1 MTAYLYNKSFL
12 MSTLCYLFLDTK
24 LHFLYDKVKLIMSFL
39 SGKKLLLLGFI
50 IVLLVAI
57 PVTVYLVGLQQK
69 TKISAEAATTL
80 SLLPTPLSKNVGD
93 TVSFDVYV
101 DPSNVN
107 EIAFVKLVLS
117 YDSTKLATTEGT
129 FAVSQWPA
137 ADGSSFTPSIPIGPE
152 FSPGTVTV
160 AMSVGGSPQNV
171 LKTRTK
177 VATLTFKTIAK
188 TEENVPT
195 QVTFGNQSQ
204 LLSLGGAGGT
214 DEVGS
219 NLISNTSPGSV
230 NIASVATADPVCVD
244 MKLDKSASG
253 KAPYTLKFTA
263 TGKDSDGSVSGIKID
278 FGDGQDASPAD
289 GDSGVKGYGTPL
301 ATASA
306 SHAYDTAGSYTALAT
321 ITDDQGNEASGCS
334 KTITIT
340 EDAGTATATLTPTP
354 TTVSGASGLSC
365 SSLSLDPG
373 ATGTTPFSVNL
384 TAAGSSTNSAIT
396 QVSFNFGDGET
407 QDVTDAGGIGT
418 NSVSVLT
425 SHTYASSGT
434 FKANATVTDEDGNT
448 NIGGCTATIS
458 VSGESEATPTETIT
472 SPSPLPPTGPTGLIT
487 VGAIGVLLTFIGA
500 ILLLAL

>member
-1 MTAYLYNKSFL
+1 
-12 MSTLCYLFLDTK
+12 
-24 LHFLYDKVKLIMSFL
+24 MSFL

-69 TKISAEAATTL
+69 TKTSAEAATTL

-177 VATLTFKTIAK
+177 VATLTFKAIAQ

-195 QVTFGNQSQ
+195 QVIFGNQSQ
-204 LLSLGGAGGT
+204 LLSLGGTGGT

-230 NIASVATADPVCVD
+230 NIVSTQAKDPVCVD
-244 MKLDKSASG
+244 MALDKSASG
-253 KAPYTLKFTA
+253 KTPYTLKFTV
-263 TGKDSDGSVSGIKID
+263 TSEDSDGSVSAIKID

-289 GDSGVKGYGTPL
+289 GDSGVEGYGTPR

-306 SHAYDTAGSYTALAT
+306 SHVYDTAGSYTALAT
-321 ITDDQGNEASGCS
+321 ITDNQGNEASGCS

-340 EDAGTATATLTPTP
+340 EDTTEATATLTPT
-354 TTVSGASGLSC
+354 TVSEASGLSC

-373 ATGTTPFSVNL
+373 ATGTVPFSVNL
-384 TAAGSSTNSAIT
+384 TAAGTSTASAIT
-396 QVSFNFGDGET
+396 TVTFDFGDGET

-418 NSVSVLT
+418 NSISVLT

-434 FKANATVTDEDGNT
+434 FKAKTTITDEDGNT

-458 VSGESEATPTETIT
+458 VSGESGATPTEAIA

>member
-1 MTAYLYNKSFL
+1 
-12 MSTLCYLFLDTK
+12 MSTFYYLFLDTK
-24 LHFLYDKVKLIMSFL
+24 LHFLYDKVNLIMSFL

-69 TKISAEAATTL
+69 TKTSAEAATTL

-93 TVSFDVYV
+93 SVSFDVYV
-101 DPSNVN
+101 DPSNINQISYVT
-107 EIAFVKLVLS
+107 LVMS
-117 YDSTKLATTEGT
+117 YDSTKLATMEGT
-129 FAVSQWPA
+129 FAVSQWPS

-152 FSPGTVTV
+152 YTPGTIHVE
-160 AMSVGGSPQNV
+160 MSVGGSAQNV

-177 VATLTFKTIAK
+177 IATFTFKAIAQ

-195 QVTFGNQSQ
+195 QVTFANQSQ
-204 LLSLGGAGGT
+204 LLSLGGTGGT

-230 NIASVATADPVCVD
+230 NIKSTQAAEPVCVD
-244 MKLDKSASG
+244 MTLDKAASG
-253 KAPYTLKFTA
+253 KTPYTLKFTA
-263 TGKDSDGSVSGIKID
+263 TGKDSDGNVSGIKID
-278 FGDGQDASPAD
+278 FGDGEDVSPGEGDA
-289 GDSGVKGYGTPL
+289 GVEGYGTPI

-306 SHAYDTAGSYTALAT
+306 SHAYDTAGTYTATAT
-321 ITDDQGNEASGCS
+321 ITDDQDKQKTGCS

-340 EDAGTATATLTPTP
+340 QADENPTETPTLTPTP
-354 TTVSGASGLSC
+354 TGTTLSC
-365 SSLSLDPG
+365 TSLSLDPG
-373 ATGTTPFSVNL
+373 ASGTAPFSVNL
-384 TAAGSSTNSAIT
+384 TAVGTSTDSSISK
-396 QVSFNFGDGET
+396 VSFEFGDGET

-418 NSVSVLT
+418 NSISVLT

-434 FKANATVTDEDGNT
+434 FKAKATLTNEDGNT
-448 NIGGCTATIS
+448 NTGSCVATIS
-458 VSGESEATPTETIT
+458 VSGDSEATPTEAIA
-472 SPSPLPPTGPTGLIT
+472 SPSPLPPTGPAGLIT